1 MGKTVASY
9 RMELDREIQ
18 RWIGF
23 LKALRK
29 EDRANFEQLM
39 DACRIYASAGSNATR
54 PTVFE
59 SMVMSIL
66 LRQQKILNQ
75 LKKELD
81 VARQQS

>member
-1 MGKTVASY
+1 
-9 RMELDREIQ
+9 MELDREIQ